1 MPEGCISGITSR
13 DLRMR
18 ETGGRAVTAASSRD
32 RARLDHALD
41 PEGPDRLGG
50 LAWAEMVL
58 RDQEMPPDEL
68 RVVLTTP
75 DRELVRHHLELHLE
89 RLEERLS
96 TQRRRVAAVERIVA
110 EAIERP
116 SPTRARPRGRD
127 PAVRICLSQWSQS
140 PLE

>member
-1 MPEGCISGITSR
+1 
-13 DLRMR
+13 
-18 ETGGRAVTAASSRD
+18 VTAASSRD
-32 RARLDHALD
+32 RARIDHALD

-68 RVVLTTP
+68 RLVLTTP

-96 TQRRRVAAVERIVA
+96 TQRRRVVAVERMVA
-110 EAIERP
+110 EAIERSRPTRSP
-116 SPTRARPRGRD
+116 SPAVAIVHASVDLEAIGRGDRNG
-127 PAVRICLSQWSQS
+127 RRSNRRR
-140 PLE
+140 